1 MRKKTLTLCAA
12 TVVAALSLSACGA
25 SPADTEN
32 GPGGGSGNDIKDG
45 VQVVATFSIVAD
57 IASNIAG
64 PDAQMHSIVP
74 LGVDPHEY
82 TPLAADIEAT
92 TRADIVFF
100 NGLNMEVGDGWFD
113 ALIDTADK
121 SVDSEQV
128 VEVSVGVEPMYLSDA
143 DGSEHEINPHAFLDP
158 NVGMIYAENI
168 RDGLSAIDPKNAA
181 DYEARTDEYLNT
193 LKKIDEE
200 YREKFAEIPDAHRVL
215 VTSENAYQYM
225 AERYGITTG
234 YIWAIDTDE
243 QGSPEQITSLVS
255 LIRERDV
262 PAVFVES
269 NVDIRPMETVAT
281 EANVEIA
288 GTIFSDEL
296 GEPGKT
302 GGTYVDM
309 LEHNLAE
316 IHAGL
321 TGKNND

>member
-100 NGLNMEVGDGWFD
+100 NGLNMEVGDGWFA

-121 SVDSEQV
+121 SVGSEQV

-168 RDGLSAIDPKNAA
+168 RDGLVAIDPDNAA
-181 DYEARTDEYLNT
+181 AYEERAEKYLAQLQEIDADYQEQLG
-193 LKKIDEE
+193 
-200 YREKFAEIPDAHRVL
+200 EIPAAQRVL
-215 VTSENAYQYM
+215 VTSENAYQYL
-225 AERYGITTG
+225 AERYGLTTG
-234 YIWAIDTDE
+234 YIWAIDTE
-243 QGSPEQITSLVS
+243 EPGSPDQFTRIC
-255 LIRERDV
+255 
-262 PAVFVES
+262 
-269 NVDIRPMETVAT
+269 
-281 EANVEIA
+281 
-288 GTIFSDEL
+288 GTI
-296 GEPGKT
+296 T
-302 GGTYVDM
+302 A
-309 LEHNLAE
+309 H
-316 IHAGL
+316 
-321 TGKNND
+321 